1 MCDPVRKE
9 NGAPAKRAFRELIEI
24 ARMVDMLACATSAKR
39 NAANGAEI
47 AGKILIAIGISA
59 TVING

>member
-39 NAANGAEI
+39 NAANGA
-47 AGKILIAIGISA
+47 
-59 TVING
+59 